1 MVFLDEP
8 PQRQERAPS
17 PPPAYD
23 EVTKAAQV
31 DASISDVKIDFG
43 NESPPDYEIALAM
56 CRAERQTNSDY
67 LTNQVRINMIHFFEK
82 VFPHL
87 PLYGVKLP

>member
-1 MVFLDEP
+1 M
-8 PQRQERAPS
+8 
-17 PPPAYD
+17 
-23 EVTKAAQV
+23 TKAAQV

-67 LTNQVRINMIHFFEK
+67 FPNQVRINTFK
-82 VFPHL
+82 K
-87 PLYGVKLP
+87 YCNKLDIMKL